1 MFLLALKKLMW
12 PIVLKS
18 RQMAQ
23 DAPQEVGNLDLCLC
37 TYAEGRGICCDENGS
52 YVNECGEVTR
62 IPHRGETVKLLHIT
76 PRLLLR
82 PTVFGLGIIKRLLNY
97 TESFVST
104 ESFQN
109 VSALKRA
116 RHKITK
122 SLIMS
127 VSIETLKAKAHG
139 KI

>member
-1 MFLLALKKLMW
+1 MLRAGASAVMKMAAMLMN
-12 PIVLKS
+12 
-18 RQMAQ
+18 A
-23 DAPQEVGNLDLCLC
+23 GN
-37 TYAEGRGICCDENGS
+37 
-52 YVNECGEVTR
+52 VTR